1 MNREE
6 FAKRLYSTIIPEGT
20 APENIQV
27 LIHPVSETIREMMPN
42 KLFRFRAF
50 DERSVDAFEN
60 DIIYAVTADKF
71 NDPYDTL
78 VRYDLEGVEKWVN
91 TVMNT
96 ETLGQMKAW
105 YAQGWDLPKEVKHIL
120 PKEMTDTLK
129 VALLSIEG
137 IRDFEERIEETRKR
151 MISLIETYFPILSE
165 TSKRYSTM
173 ACFSESIES
182 VLMWS
187 HYADSHKGFALEYD
201 FRPILD
207 QPIKNVGLFPV
218 VYSEERF
225 DISDYIAWE
234 FLRTIGIPAKMPD
247 ISASIKNALWKS
259 DIWAYEKEWR
269 MIDLTPRDIT
279 DEKASAIHYKPVAI
293 YYGRHM
299 SGDDK
304 KRLHELAKQK
314 EINEYE
320 MYLDYSSKKY
330 EMLYREYKG
339 GRKSSR
345 DDRGAPRKER
355 IMKLLNDKLFNAI
368 EVEAKSSSRHRMNYD
383 LRTQA
388 MDEDPD
394 WRDGSQRMLNVMMAD
409 TVIPIH
415 RHTETSETVIVLRG
429 SGDEDGTTIFEA
441 KDRPYD
447 PVKTEEFLA

>member
-1 MNREE
+1 MVMDRED

-20 APENIQV
+20 APEDIQV
-27 LIHPVSETIREMMPN
+27 KTRPITEAIREMMP
-42 KLFRFRAF
+42 KRLFRFRAF
-50 DERSVDAFEN
+50 DDRSFDAFQN

-96 ETLGQMKAW
+96 EALGQMKAW

-129 VALLSIEG
+129 TALFSIED
-137 IRDFEERIEETRKR
+137 IKDFEERIEETRQR

-201 FRPILD
+201 FRPILE

-225 DISDYIAWE
+225 DISDYIAYE
-234 FLRTIGIPAKMPD
+234 FLRILGIQAKMPD
-247 ISASIKNALWKS
+247 MAALIKNALWKS

-269 MIDLTPRDIT
+269 MIDSTPRDIT
-279 DEKASAIHYKPVAI
+279 DDKASAIHYKPVAI
-293 YYGRHM
+293 YYGRHI
-299 SGDDK
+299 SSDDK
-304 KRLHELAKQK
+304 KKLHEVAKEK
-314 EINEYE
+314 GIKEYE
-320 MYLDYSSKKY
+320 IYLDYSSKKY
-330 EMLYREYKG
+330 EMLYKEY
-339 GRKSSR
+339 
-345 DDRGAPRKER
+345 
-355 IMKLLNDKLFNAI
+355 N
-368 EVEAKSSSRHRMNYD
+368 
-383 LRTQA
+383 
-388 MDEDPD
+388 
-394 WRDGSQRMLNVMMAD
+394 
-409 TVIPIH
+409 
-415 RHTETSETVIVLRG
+415 
-429 SGDEDGTTIFEA
+429 
-441 KDRPYD
+441 
-447 PVKTEEFLA
+447 

>member
-1 MNREE
+1 MVGVEDNGGVRRINCMDREE
-6 FAKRLYSTIIPEGT
+6 FVKRLYSTVIPEGT
-20 APENIQV
+20 APEDIRTMTRPV
-27 LIHPVSETIREMMPN
+27 LEAIREMMP
-42 KLFRFRAF
+42 KRLFRYRVFE
-50 DERSVDAFEN
+50 DRSVDAFEN

-78 VRYDLEGVEKWVN
+78 VRYDLEGIEKWVN

-105 YAQGWDLPKEVKHIL
+105 YAQGWDLPKEVRHIL

-129 VALLSIEG
+129 VALFSIED
-137 IRDFEERIEETRKR
+137 IKDYEERIEETRQR

-165 TSKRYSTM
+165 TSKRYSTI

-201 FRPILD
+201 FRPTLE
-207 QPIKNVGLFPV
+207 QPIKNVALLPV

-225 DISDYIAWE
+225 DISDYIVWG
-234 FLRTIGIPAKMPD
+234 FLRILGLQAKMPD

-269 MIDLTPRDIT
+269 MIDSTPRDIT

-304 KRLHELAKQK
+304 RRLHEVAKVKGIK
-314 EINEYE
+314 EFE

-330 EMLYREYKG
+330 EMLYREYK
-339 GRKSSR
+339 R
-345 DDRGAPRKER
+345 E
-355 IMKLLNDKLFNAI
+355 
-368 EVEAKSSSRHRMNYD
+368 EV
-383 LRTQA
+383 
-388 MDEDPD
+388 
-394 WRDGSQRMLNVMMAD
+394 
-409 TVIPIH
+409 
-415 RHTETSETVIVLRG
+415 
-429 SGDEDGTTIFEA
+429 
-441 KDRPYD
+441 
-447 PVKTEEFLA
+447 